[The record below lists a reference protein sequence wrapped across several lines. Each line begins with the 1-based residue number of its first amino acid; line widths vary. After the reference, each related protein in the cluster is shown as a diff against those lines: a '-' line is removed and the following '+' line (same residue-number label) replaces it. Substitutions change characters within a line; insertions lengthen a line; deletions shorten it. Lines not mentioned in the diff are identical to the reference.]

1 MRKNI
6 LVTGCAGFIGSAISR
21 KLIDN
26 KYNVFGIDNLSTGK
40 KKNIPKN
47 LKGVNFIINII
58 LILSFVKKF
67 FSVHKSSQLSY

>member
-6 LVTGCAGFIGSAISR
+6 LVTGCAGFIGSAISK

-26 KYNVFGIDNLSTGK
+26 QYNVFGIDNLSTGK

-47 LKGVNFIINII
+47 LKFVIGSCNNQKTLNKFKNINF
-58 LILSFVKKF
+58 F
-67 FSVHKSSQLSY
+67 Q